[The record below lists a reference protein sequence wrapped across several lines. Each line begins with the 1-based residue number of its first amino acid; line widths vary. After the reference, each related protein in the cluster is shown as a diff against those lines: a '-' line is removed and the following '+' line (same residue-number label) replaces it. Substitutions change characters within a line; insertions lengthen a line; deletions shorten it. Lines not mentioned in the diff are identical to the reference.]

1 MKWRCAWAQLK
12 AIGYIFAAI
21 LILFGILFILAAF
34 GQTFN
39 GGWLVIGGILLV
51 VGFAIIICG
60 QPALKKPSTTTRNHH
75 NHLEVN
81 LPGDVNIERFKC
93 ADCGA
98 QLTMDNVKMV
108 AGAPMVECP
117 YCDAAYQLTEEPK
130 W

>member
-1 MKWRCAWAQLK
+1 MGAIRV
-12 AIGYIFAAI
+12 IGYIFSAI

-51 VGFAIIICG
+51 VGFAIIIVVS
-60 QPALKKPSTTTRNHH
+60 LLIKKPSASANQHQTT
-75 NHLEVN
+75 LEVN
-81 LPGDVNIERFKC
+81 LPGDVNVERFKC

-117 YCDAAYQLTEEPK
+117 YCDAAYQLTEDPK

>member
-1 MKWRCAWAQLK
+1 MGALK
-12 AIGYIFAAI
+12 TIGYIFAAI

-34 GQTFN
+34 GETWN
-39 GGWLVIGGILLV
+39 LGWAVIGGILLV
-51 VGFAIIICG
+51 VGFAIILAISLL
-60 QPALKKPSTTTRNHH
+60 LKKASTTADQHQTT
-75 NHLEVN
+75 LEVN
-81 LPGDVNIERFKC
+81 LPGDVNVERFKC

-117 YCDAAYQLTEEPK
+117 YCDAAYQLTEAPK

>member
-1 MKWRCAWAQLK
+1 MGAIKV
-12 AIGYIFAAI
+12 IGYIFSAI

-51 VGFAIIICG
+51 VGFAIIIVVS
-60 QPALKKPSTTTRNHH
+60 LLIKKPSTTTNTQQTT
-75 NHLEVN
+75 LEVN
-81 LPGDVNIERFKC
+81 LPADVNVERFKC

-117 YCDAAYQLTEEPK
+117 YCDAAYQLTEQPK

>member
-1 MKWRCAWAQLK
+1 MEVCMGAIKV
-12 AIGYIFAAI
+12 IGYIFSAI

-39 GGWLVIGGILLV
+39 SGWLIIGAILLV
-51 VGFAIIICG
+51 VGFAIIIVVSLL
-60 QPALKKPSTTTRNHH
+60 LKKPSTTTEQHQTT
-75 NHLEVN
+75 LQVN
-81 LPGDVNIERFKC
+81 LPGDVNVERFKC